1 MEEEEKGG
9 GRKEHA
15 KKVEIAKDLLFS
27 CAACGLCEA
36 VEYKTVED
44 HVKAEHVGE
53 DQELVT
59 ASIRVPSARDALKTF
74 QCGVKTC
81 GRQFVGAKEADL
93 KKHIGDVHGEYYID
107 VLEGRNI
114 VRICRVCSG
123 KFSSD
128 EELTN
133 HIQVWHPRAVFA
145 TAEETKMED
154 SLPFTLSRSASPEV
168 NRNVITRPEELEK
181 PRVREAFMDI
191 EKRERKTS
199 ESVRDRLRLTV
210 GKKMKEDEESFKVKA
225 QDLKYK
231 LRKFREIYCEACE
244 MWTSDWYWHK
254 LSSDHRRNDKLLIRC
269 LYCPK
274 RLHHSNL
281 KSHLAGEHA
290 GSSFT
295 CCVTPYCSVSLIDV
309 SQMVE
314 HINNSHGRFVCSLIQ
329 NQGVHWE
336 VKIPQLSK
344 DLKSLMRLPSDLR
357 RLTCRKCELSFLSQD
372 QSALEEHFRLNHPDL
387 NSAQYTENI
396 VYTCRACLGV
406 VFGSEKHLLKHCQ
419 ESHQTPGGFPDPV
432 VKRTPVAPKEV
443 SRGKFVKEEARKPKY
458 PADPNQEDLDQ
469 YRQTIS

>member
-1 MEEEEKGG
+1 MASQEGEDWDKFDKSIKDILGSRGGKRSRNEVESCDSPSGSHDSSQERIRAKEAKRKKIARTAGGKTKVEEEEKGG

-154 SLPFTLSRSASPEV
+154 SLPFTLSRSVSPEV

-210 GKKMKEDEESFKVKA
+210 GKKMKED
-225 QDLKYK
+225 L
-231 LRKFREIYCEACE
+231 
-244 MWTSDWYWHK
+244 
-254 LSSDHRRNDKLLIRC
+254 
-269 LYCPK
+269 CP
-274 RLHHSNL
+274 L
-281 KSHLAGEHA
+281 
-290 GSSFT
+290 
-295 CCVTPYCSVSLIDV
+295 
-309 SQMVE
+309 
-314 HINNSHGRFVCSLIQ
+314 
-329 NQGVHWE
+329 
-336 VKIPQLSK
+336 
-344 DLKSLMRLPSDLR
+344 
-357 RLTCRKCELSFLSQD
+357 
-372 QSALEEHFRLNHPDL
+372 
-387 NSAQYTENI
+387 
-396 VYTCRACLGV
+396 
-406 VFGSEKHLLKHCQ
+406 
-419 ESHQTPGGFPDPV
+419 
-432 VKRTPVAPKEV
+432 
-443 SRGKFVKEEARKPKY
+443 
-458 PADPNQEDLDQ
+458 
-469 YRQTIS
+469 